1 MESNNSTKFDI
12 QSVLFYYGQIQSG
25 RTRAEKDE
33 ANKFIVQFIAS
44 DQAWQIAMELLKTEN
59 TMSHFIGAQAL
70 FQKLDRDYE
79 SELGSKDQHVRE
91 LRDTLFS
98 LLS

>member
-1 MESNNSTKFDI
+1 
-12 QSVLFYYGQIQSG
+12 
-25 RTRAEKDE
+25 
-33 ANKFIVQFIAS
+33 
-44 DQAWQIAMELLKTEN
+44 MELLKTDK

-79 SELGSKDQHVRE
+79 SELGSKDQHVTE